1 MIIFHGILFSSGPI
15 PVFGSFGTG
24 VIMVV
29 VGSTVVVVVG
39 STVVVVVGGT
49 VVIVVVVGG
58 TVVIV
63 VVVGGTVAIIIV
75 VVVVVG
81 GGTVV
86 AKDETVLAS
95 SVTWVC
101 ASALPFNTAP
111 VCMIICFALNIVP
124 LNVEYVP
131 RVAPIGPPT
140 CQKTFEAK
148 APPESNTLIPEG
160 TLPAEAILR
169 SPAIW
174 KTQTSFAPPKRVT
187 LVGIVT
193 LLLHL

>member
-39 STVVVVVGGT
+39 GTVVVVVGGT
-49 VVIVVVVGG
+49 VVVVVGGTVVVVVVGG
-58 TVVIV
+58 TVVIIIV
-63 VVVGGTVAIIIV
+63 VV

-86 AKDETVLAS
+86 AEDETVLAS

-124 LNVEYVP
+124 LKVEYVP

-169 SPAIW
+169 FPAIW
-174 KTQTSFAPPKRVT
+174 KTQTSFASPERVT
-187 LVGIVT
+187 FVFIITSV
-193 LLLHL
+193 LHL

>member
-1 MIIFHGILFSSGPI
+1 MFFINSKTLVLSSSKAI
-15 PVFGSFGTG
+15 CDTG
-24 VIMVV
+24 LVV
-29 VGSTVVVVVG
+29 VVVEGTVVVVVFVQPPPPLVG
-39 STVVVVVGGT
+39 TVVLVVVVV
-49 VVIVVVVGG
+49 
-58 TVVIV
+58 
-63 VVVGGTVAIIIV
+63 V

-81 GGTVV
+81 TVV
-86 AKDETVLAS
+86 AENEMVLAS

-124 LNVEYVP
+124 LKVEYVP

-169 SPAIW
+169 FPAIW
-174 KTQTSFAPPKRVT
+174 KTQTSFASPERVT
-187 LVGIVT
+187 FVFIITSV
-193 LLLHL
+193 LHL